1 MGLELRAALGLP
13 HPVSQPLHK
22 RYAGQW
28 ISHETG
34 LRQWLSSSPILQTCR
49 MGLELRAALGLP
61 HPVSQPLHKRY
72 AGQWISHE
80 TGLQRGSQ
88 FKPHSANL
96 QDGGA

>member
-34 LRQWLSSSPILQTCR
+34 L
-49 MGLELRAALGLP
+49 LG
-61 HPVSQPLHKRY
+61 
-72 AGQWISHE
+72 
-80 TGLQRGSQ
+80 GSQ

-96 QDGGA
+96 QDGA